1 MITAKENKDLSSI
14 IDRLIQREHENS
26 IMDLTDFYDQVDK
39 KLTKEQVLKRK
50 HTLQLDRV
58 PHSNVAVYQTLKSN
72 YKHQGRDNMRN
83 EVEEVHE
90 MMANNKNVL
99 GPDGKI
105 LSNTSKPINVPFDM
119 KDWEEEEEEEDD
131 DNISC
136 NICHSKFTTE
146 KNLKLHIQAKH
157 ISSNLVYPC
166 PSCQLTFLQ
175 PAAVYRH
182 LSNFHK

>member
-1 MITAKENKDLSSI
+1 MN
-14 IDRLIQREHENS
+14 
-26 IMDLTDFYDQVDK
+26 LTDFYDQVDK

-72 YKHQGRDNMRN
+72 YKNQGRDNMRN

-105 LSNTSKPINVPFDM
+105 LNKSKNISINNIAEWD
-119 KDWEEEEEEEDD
+119 EDD
-131 DNISC
+131 DDDDAEENDDELSC
-136 NICHSKFTTE
+136 NICHSKFSTE
-146 KNLKLHIQAKH
+146 KTLKLHIQTKH

>member
-1 MITAKENKDLSSI
+1 
-14 IDRLIQREHENS
+14 
-26 IMDLTDFYDQVDK
+26 MDLTDFYDQVDK

-58 PHSNVAVYQTLKSN
+58 PTSNVAVYQTLKSN

-90 MMANNKNVL
+90 MLANSKNVL

-105 LSNTSKPINVPFDM
+105 LSSTSKPKNTPSDM
-119 KDWEEEEEEEDD
+119 KEREEEGEEEDFD
-131 DNISC
+131 DIAC

-146 KNLKLHIQAKH
+146 KSLKLHIQAKH